1 MHFLPSH
8 LSDLAGLAQI
18 LLAFLAMA
26 LVGRFAGGRRAQFE
40 IDALAGWGLLS
51 ALLTLWGVATA
62 LSLRIPATAFLAA
75 AALVL
80 VWPARRPGR
89 QDAREAWGEVGRLA
103 VLTLPILA
111 IMATVLPSQSDIFMN
126 LMPNAAYLS
135 DHGFFPTAGGPD
147 AHSYLPVAPYNTQFV
162 PFLGSVLVG
171 GFQGGGLALFTVV
184 LYLMAALLFARMLV
198 TPIDGADQRPGWA
211 AIGCGILLVTLLN
224 PGFVPRVAFA
234 GYGEA
239 PVAITL
245 LFAGWLA
252 CRAMVAM
259 TEGARRPAS
268 LVQLALVLVA
278 LVNVKQQAIGMLI
291 AFALAAILVSG
302 YERQIGWRRAA
313 LAFGGAA
320 LPALALYLVW
330 RVFVLTRFPDGELK
344 PLPFDTWEWGNL
356 LPIFASMGKVVV
368 EKITFFACVAV
379 LFVFLQRRLRHWR
392 LDATGKALGLA
403 AATFLLYNS
412 FLVVTYIG
420 HFPGVMS
427 VEAHSYFRYNTH
439 LALLIEF
446 ALVVTIR
453 NRLAPWLAARPGLGR
468 RCAAAAIVLAVLV
481 PIGFTQRLRF
491 DYDQPQPV
499 VRQLARELAPELT
512 DHDRLALLL
521 PGDNDSIDWML
532 TSLLHFAPPRRPDVE
547 VKSWDRGDAAAFGE
561 AAAEGYELAFL
572 SCTKG
577 NSLGLPPDA
586 AALLRHGPDGWQPV
600 KVWPY
605 PPVDPKQR
613 WQPALAPAPLCR
625 S

>member
-1 MHFLPSH
+1 MHFLPHH
-8 LSDLAGLAQI
+8 LADLAALAQMA
-18 LLAFLAMA
+18 LAFLALC
-26 LVGRFAGGRRAQFE
+26 LVGRFVGGRQAQFE
-40 IDALAGWGLLS
+40 IDALAGWGLLA
-51 ALLTLWGVATA
+51 ALLTLWGVATT
-62 LSLRIPATAFLAA
+62 LSLRIPAAAFLAA
-75 AALVL
+75 ALVA
-80 VWPARRPGR
+80 VIWPGRRPDR
-89 QDAREAWGEVGRLA
+89 AAWGELGRLV
-103 VLTLPILA
+103 VLVLPILA
-111 IMATVLPSQSDIFMN
+111 IMATILPSQSDIFMN
-126 LMPNAAYLS
+126 LMPNAAYLV
-135 DHGFFPTAGGPD
+135 DHGTFPTAGAPD
-147 AHSYLPVAPYNTQFV
+147 AHSFLPVAPYNTQLV
-162 PFLGSVLVG
+162 PFLGSLVIG
-171 GFQGGGLALFTVV
+171 GFQAGGLALFTIC

-198 TPIDGADQRPGWA
+198 TPIDGADARPETRPGWA
-211 AIGCGILLVTLLN
+211 ATGFGILLVTLLN

-259 TEGARRPAS
+259 TAGETGRTS

-291 AFALAAILVSG
+291 AFALAAILVAG

-313 LAFGGAA
+313 LAFGAAA
-320 LPALALYLVW
+320 LPAMALYLVW

-344 PLPFDTWEWGNL
+344 PLPFDEWNWGNL
-356 LPIFASMGKVVV
+356 APIFVSMGKVVV

-379 LFVFLQRRLRHWR
+379 LFVFLERRLRHR
-392 LDATGKALGLA
+392 QLDATGKALGLA
-403 AATFLLYNS
+403 AATFLLYNG

-427 VEAHSYFRYNTH
+427 VEAHSFFRYNTH

-453 NRLAPWLAARPGLGR
+453 NRLTPWLASCPSLARQAGV
-468 RCAAAAIVLAVLV
+468 AAIVLALLV
-481 PIGFTQRLRF
+481 PVGFAKRLRF
-491 DYDQPQPV
+491 DFDQPQPV
-499 VRQLARELAPELT
+499 VRQLALQLAPELK
-512 DHDRLALLL
+512 DDDRVALLL
-521 PGDNDSIDWML
+521 PGDTNSVDWML
-532 TSLLHFAPPRRPDVE
+532 MSLLHFSAPRRPGLDV
-547 VKSWDRGDAAAFGE
+547 KPWDHADQAAFDE
-561 AAAEGYELAFL
+561 AAAEGYGLAFL

-577 NSLGLPPDA
+577 NSLGLPDHA
-586 AALLRHGPDGWQPV
+586 SALLRHGADGWEPV

-613 WQPALAPAPLCR
+613 WQPALAPGPLCR